1 MVTPCGEFNF
11 NVPTDVPIGGRFD
24 GLSNDALGLPDDIG
38 GPYSG
43 ALAGAVQIFA
53 SNGTGAAGFLGD
65 GLTPGLLLS
74 PLRPGGGTTVTFSR
88 DGLLLQTGAQFTV
101 VGKLSGCTADNLPPT
116 ANPDQDIT
124 KAATAVTVNVL
135 ANDSD
140 VVVQFDELG
149 APTPV
154 VVTPAQG
161 TVAIVADSIAPAGSG
176 TAIVNSDNT
185 VTFTPAAGFAGTAS
199 FQYRVTDPC
208 GLVFPIPATV
218 TILVEDLMANG
229 ADYRTRT
236 GRWSLAGS
244 SNFRDLALVD
254 GTQTTYYTGL
264 AGAQENPPVT
274 SAASGEFMAIFDTAT
289 PAAFDYDLQVN
300 VPAGTTINQVHIH
313 AGATGVNGGILFT
326 LCDELAN
333 PAIACTLTN
342 GVISLSGTLT
352 ATEFSPEGGLTTFE
366 EAVTAIRTGG
376 AYVNAH
382 STANP
387 GGEIRGQIGRNV
399 IGLRV
404 VSNGAAIGAAEVQDS
419 AEVNKP
425 WSFGGKSAA
434 SLGAAPHMIEAESA
448 LGVSA
453 SRALRI
459 R

>member
-1 MVTPCGEFNF
+1 M
-11 NVPTDVPIGGRFD
+11 
-24 GLSNDALGLPDDIG
+24 
-38 GPYSG
+38 
-43 ALAGAVQIFA
+43 
-53 SNGTGAAGFLGD
+53 
-65 GLTPGLLLS
+65 
-74 PLRPGGGTTVTFSR
+74 
-88 DGLLLQTGAQFTV
+88 
-101 VGKLSGCTADNLPPT
+101 PPT

-140 VVVQFDELG
+140 VVVQFDEQVPPTPV
-149 APTPV
+149 ATPV

-199 FQYRVTDPC
+199 FQYTVTDPC
-208 GLVFPIPATV
+208 GLVSPTPATV
-218 TILVEDLMANG
+218 TILVENLTANA

-236 GRWSLAGS
+236 GRWSLSGS

-274 SAASGEFMAIFDTAT
+274 SAASGEFMATFDTAT
-289 PAAFDYDLQVN
+289 PAAFAYNLQVN
-300 VPAGTTINQVHIH
+300 PAGTTINRVHIH

-342 GVISLSGTLT
+342 GVLSLSGTLT
-352 ATEFSPEGGLTTFE
+352 ATEFSSAGGLTTFAD
-366 EAVTAIRTGG
+366 AVTAIQAGG
-376 AYVNAH
+376 TYVNAH

-404 VSNGAAIGAAEVQDS
+404 MSNGAAIGAAEVQASEADD
-419 AEVNKP
+419 KP
-425 WSFGGKSAA
+425 WSFTGKSAA
-434 SLGAAPHMIEAESA
+434 SLGTAPHVIEAESA

-453 SRALRI
+453 TRALGLR
-459 R
+459 